1 MKVKV
6 DFVTNSSS
14 SSFVVMGINL
24 DIYQIPKSALEKLK
38 NKYDIEEE
46 NIKDNLDE
54 FISDL
59 IQGTNL
65 DFSTG
70 PYSRWETDTIM
81 VGIKY
86 TDMKDDETLRQ
97 FKERVKTQLEQAF
110 DVQKDPYHIEEGWEE
125 H

>member
-24 DIYQIPKSALEKLK
+24 DIYKIPKSALEKLK
-38 NKYDIEEE
+38 NKYDLEIESIR
-46 NIKDNLDE
+46 NNLDE
-54 FISDL
+54 FMSEL

-70 PYSRWETDTIM
+70 PYSRWETDNIM

-86 TDMKDDETLRQ
+86 TNMGDDETLRQ
-97 FKERVKTQLEQAF
+97 FKERVKTQLEKAF
-110 DVQKDPYHIEEGWEE
+110 DIQKDPYHIEEGWEE